1 MNPYELFGSYGSIY
15 SFSDMSH
22 TPNKKITGM
31 NTLNNI
37 IEYYTSSV
45 WLNPDPQKYW
55 NSTTC
60 EAIWD
65 ILPMYYLSVDGL
77 HKAIYRLKE
86 I

>member
-1 MNPYELFGSYGSIY
+1 MG
-15 SFSDMSH
+15 H
-22 TPNKKITGM
+22 APNNKVTGM

-37 IEYYTSSV
+37 IKYYTSSV
-45 WLNPDPQKYW
+45 WLNPDPQQYW

-65 ILPMYYLSVDGL
+65 VIPMYYLSIDGL
-77 HKAIYRLKE
+77 HKAISRLKD